1 MEGMVRRLGFAGLW
15 LLFLGYATFLA
26 PGDGPETLDLIVRLS
41 TGQVA
46 GINPAVVAL
55 FNLMGVLPLAYSCL
69 LYADGRGQKIWAW
82 PFAAGAF
89 AVGAFAL
96 IPYLGLRQDNA
107 GWIGPKSRT
116 IRFWDSR
123 YTAIA
128 ILVAAVGLVLYG
140 LLAGDWADFGRQW
153 ESSKFIHVMSLDFC
167 LLSLLG
173 SELVPD
179 DMARRGMMDARLLA
193 VVQWVPL
200 FGLLAYLVVRPRLQS
215 VEETVAV

>member
-1 MEGMVRRLGFAGLW
+1 MDGMVRRLSFAGLW

-26 PGDGPETLDLIVRLS
+26 PGDGPETMDLIVRLS

-46 GINPAVVAL
+46 GINPAIVAL
-55 FNLMGVLPLAYSCL
+55 FNLMGVLPLAYSCM

-123 YTAIA
+123 VTAIV
-128 ILVAAVGLVLYG
+128 ILVAAIGLVLYG
-140 LLAGDWADFGRQW
+140 FLAGDWADFGRQW
-153 ESSKFIHVMSLDFC
+153 QNSKFIHVMSLDFC

-179 DMARRGMMDARLLA
+179 DMARRGMMDSRLLS

-200 FGLLAYLVVRPRLQS
+200 FGLLVYLVVRPRLQS

>member
-1 MEGMVRRLGFAGLW
+1 MDGMVRRLSFAGLW

-26 PGDGPETLDLIVRLS
+26 PGDGPETMDLIVRLS

-46 GINPAVVAL
+46 GINPAIVAL
-55 FNLMGVLPLAYSCL
+55 FNLMGVLPLAYSCM

-123 YTAIA
+123 VTAIV
-128 ILVAAVGLVLYG
+128 ILVAALGLVLYG
-140 LLAGDWADFGRQW
+140 FLAGDWADFGRQW
-153 ESSKFIHVMSLDFC
+153 QNSKFIHVMSLDFC

-179 DMARRGMMDARLLA
+179 DMARRGMIDGRLMS

-200 FGLLAYLVVRPRLQS
+200 FGLLVYLVVRPRLQS

>member
-1 MEGMVRRLGFAGLW
+1 MDGMVRRLGFAGLW

-26 PGDGPETLDLIVRLS
+26 PGDGPETMELIVRLS

-46 GINPAVVAL
+46 GINPAIVAL

-82 PFAAGAF
+82 PFAVGAF

-116 IRFWDSR
+116 IRFWDAR
-123 YTAIA
+123 ATAIA

-153 ESSKFIHVMSLDFC
+153 GSSKFIHVMSLDFC

-179 DMARRGMMDARLLA
+179 DMARRGMMDGKWLT

-200 FGLLAYLVVRPRLQS
+200 FGLLVYLVVRPRLQS

>member
-1 MEGMVRRLGFAGLW
+1 MDGMVRRLGFAGLW

-46 GINPAVVAL
+46 GINPAIVAL

-123 YTAIA
+123 VTAIV
-128 ILVAAVGLVLYG
+128 ILVAAIGLVLYG
-140 LLAGDWADFGRQW
+140 FLAGDWADFGRQW
-153 ESSKFIHVMSLDFC
+153 QNSKFIHVMSLDFC

-179 DMARRGMMDARLLA
+179 DMARRGMIDGKLLS

-200 FGLLAYLVVRPRLQS
+200 FGLLVYLVVRPRLQS
-215 VEETVAV
+215 VVETVAV

>member
-1 MEGMVRRLGFAGLW
+1 MGMVRRLGFAGLW

-46 GINPAVVAL
+46 GINPAIVAL

-96 IPYLGLRQDNA
+96 IPYLGLRQDNG

-123 YTAIA
+123 YTAIV
-128 ILVAAVGLVLYG
+128 ILTAAVGLVLYG
-140 LLAGDWADFGRQW
+140 VLSGDWADFGRQW
-153 ESSKFIHVMSLDFC
+153 QGSKFIHVMSLDFC

-179 DMARRGMMDARLLA
+179 DMARRGLVDGRLLT

-200 FGLLAYLVVRPRLQS
+200 FGLLIYLVVRPRLPEF
-215 VEETVAV
+215 VEAVAV

>member
-1 MEGMVRRLGFAGLW
+1 MDGMVRRLRFAGLW

-26 PGDGPETLDLIVRLS
+26 PGDGPETMDLIVRLS

-46 GINPAVVAL
+46 GINPAIVAL
-55 FNLMGVLPLAYSCL
+55 FNLMGVLPLAYSCM

-123 YTAIA
+123 VTAIV
-128 ILVAAVGLVLYG
+128 ILVAALGLVLYG
-140 LLAGDWADFGRQW
+140 FLAGDWADFGRQW
-153 ESSKFIHVMSLDFC
+153 QNSKFIHVMSLDFC

-179 DMARRGMMDARLLA
+179 DMARRGMIDGKLMS

-200 FGLLAYLVVRPRLQS
+200 FGLLVYLVVRPRLQS

>member
-1 MEGMVRRLGFAGLW
+1 MDGMVRRLSFAGLW

-26 PGDGPETLDLIVRLS
+26 PGDGPETMDLIVRLS

-46 GINPAVVAL
+46 GINPAIVAL
-55 FNLMGVLPLAYSCL
+55 FNLMGVLPLAYSCM

-123 YTAIA
+123 VTAIV
-128 ILVAAVGLVLYG
+128 ILVAALGLVLYG
-140 LLAGDWADFGRQW
+140 FLAGDWADFGRQW
-153 ESSKFIHVMSLDFC
+153 QNSKFIHVMSLDFC

-179 DMARRGMMDARLLA
+179 DMARRGMMDSRLLS

-200 FGLLAYLVVRPRLQS
+200 FGLLVYLVVRPPLQS

>member
-1 MEGMVRRLGFAGLW
+1 MVRRLGFAGLW

-46 GINPAVVAL
+46 GINPVIVAL

-96 IPYLGLRQDNA
+96 IPYLGLRQDNP

-128 ILVAAVGLVLYG
+128 IFMAALILVLYG
-140 LLAGDWADFGRQW
+140 VLAGDWADFGRQW
-153 ESSKFIHVMSLDFC
+153 QGSKFIHVMSLDFC

-179 DMARRGMMDARLLA
+179 DMARRGMVDSRLLT

-200 FGLLAYLVVRPRLQS
+200 FGLLVYLVVRPRLPE
-215 VEETVAV
+215 VVETVAV

>member
-1 MEGMVRRLGFAGLW
+1 MDGMVRRLSFAGLW

-26 PGDGPETLDLIVRLS
+26 PGDGPETMNLIVRLS

-46 GINPAVVAL
+46 GINPAIVAL
-55 FNLMGVLPLAYSCL
+55 FNLMGVLPLAYSCM

-123 YTAIA
+123 VTAIV
-128 ILVAAVGLVLYG
+128 ILVAAIGLVLYG
-140 LLAGDWADFGRQW
+140 FLAGDWADFGRQW
-153 ESSKFIHVMSLDFC
+153 QNSKFIHVMSLDFC

-179 DMARRGMMDARLLA
+179 DMARRGMMDSRLLS

-200 FGLLAYLVVRPRLQS
+200 FGLLVYLVVRPRLQS